1 MKKLLSLLLLSVLL
15 VSLFSCGGKEKAE
28 AYLGLGHEVVHRDV
42 NGMPMLCVF
51 AAAAV
56 IDGKTDAV
64 IAIDVDAYMAMA
76 AISGGAVAEGAT
88 QSVDSVAAMGGADFD
103 AMLSEL
109 AGTVVGKTASEIEA
123 LITAE
128 TAEEEAAMLKAI
140 AYAAKTAEA
149 PCKKAD
155 KPGVALKGSL
165 STVNADAIQE
175 TNGKISADIDFAAV
189 ALDADGKV
197 TAAALDSIKGLAREF
212 DATGALVDPASDFKT
227 KREKKFD
234 YGMKDIS
241 SIKKEWFEQ
250 AEGFC
255 AYLVGKTAEGIGAIG
270 VEGGYPT
277 EEALLSSC
285 TMGISGYIA
294 VAVAAANSAAA
305 E

>member
-1 MKKLLSLLLLSVLL
+1 MKKLLSLLILSVLL

-28 AYLGLGHEVVHRDV
+28 AYLGLGHEVVHQEV
-42 NGMPMLCVF
+42 GGMPMICVF

-76 AISGGAVAEGAT
+76 AISGDPVVASVS
-88 QSVDSVAAMGGADFD
+88 QSVDSVAAMGGANFD
-103 AMLSEL
+103 AMISQLT
-109 AGTVVGKTASEIEA
+109 GTVVGKTASEIEA

-155 KPGVALKGSL
+155 KPGVALKGSP
-165 STVNADAIQE
+165 STVNPDLIQE
-175 TNGKISADIDFAAV
+175 TNGKFSADVDFAAV

-197 TAAALDSIKGLAREF
+197 SAAALDSFKGLAREF
-212 DATGALVDPASDFKT
+212 DATGALIAPATAKT
-227 KREKKFD
+227 KRELGYD
-234 YGMKDIS
+234 YSMKGVS
-241 SIKKEWFEQ
+241 SIGLEWFEQ

-255 AYLVGKTAEGIGAIG
+255 AYLVGKTADGIGAIG

-277 EEALLSSC
+277 EDALLSSC

-294 VAVAAANSAAA
+294 VAVAAANAAAA

>member
-1 MKKLLSLLLLSVLL
+1 MKKLLSLLILSVLL

-28 AYLGLGHEVVHRDV
+28 AYLGLGHEVVHQEGN
-42 NGMPMLCVF
+42 NGMPMICVF

-76 AISGGAVAEGAT
+76 AISGGAIEGEGM
-88 QSVDSVAAMGGADFD
+88 SFDSVAAMGGADFD

-140 AYAAKTAEA
+140 AYAAETAEA

-165 STVNADAIQE
+165 STVDADAMQE
-175 TNGKISADIDFAAV
+175 TNGKISVDVDFAAV

-197 TAAALDSIKGLAREF
+197 TAAALDSFKGLAREF
-212 DATGALVDPASDFKT
+212 DATDALIAPAPAKT
-227 KREKKFD
+227 KRELGYD
-234 YGMKDIS
+234 YHMKGAS
-241 SIKKEWFEQ
+241 SIGLEWFEQ

-255 AYLVGKTAEGIGAIG
+255 AYLVGKTADEIGAIG

-277 EEALLSSC
+277 EDALLSSC
-285 TMGISGYIA
+285 TMGIAGYIA
-294 VAVAAANSAAA
+294 VAVAAANAAAA

>member
-1 MKKLLSLLLLSVLL
+1 MKKLLSLLILSVLL

-28 AYLGLGHEVVHRDV
+28 AYLGVGHEIVHQEV

-76 AISGGAVAEGAT
+76 AISGGAVAEGAI

-109 AGTVVGKTASEIEA
+109 VGTVVGKTASEIEA

-140 AYAAKTAEA
+140 AYAAETAEA

-155 KPGVALKGSL
+155 KPGVALKGTL
-165 STVNADAIQE
+165 STVNADALQE
-175 TNGKISADIDFAAV
+175 TNGKISADVDFAAV

-212 DATGALVDPASDFKT
+212 DANDALIAPATAKT
-227 KREKKFD
+227 KRELGYD
-234 YGMKDIS
+234 YNMKGAS
-241 SIKKEWFEQ
+241 SIGLEWFEQ

-277 EEALLSSC
+277 EDALLSSC

-294 VAVAAANSAAA
+294 VAVAAANAAAA

>member
-28 AYLGLGHEVVHRDV
+28 AYLGLGHEVVHQDV
-42 NGMPMLCVF
+42 NGMPMIFVF

-76 AISGGAVAEGAT
+76 DIDGDAVEEGAS
-88 QSVDSVAAMGGADFD
+88 QSVDSVAAIPDAEFD
-103 AMLSEL
+103 EMIDTL
-109 AGTVVGKTASEIEA
+109 AGTLAGKTASEIEA

-140 AYAAKTAEA
+140 ACAAKNADT

-165 STVNADAIQE
+165 STVENADEFQDKI
-175 TNGKISADIDFAAV
+175 GKISADVDFAAV

-197 TAAALDSIKGLAREF
+197 TAAALDSIKELTREC
-212 DATGALVDPASDFKT
+212 DPTGALIAPATTKT
-227 KREKKFD
+227 KRELGYD
-234 YGMKDIS
+234 YNMKGAS
-241 SIKKEWFEQ
+241 SIGLEWFEQ

-255 AYLVGKTAEGIGAIG
+255 AYLVGKTASEIGAIG

-277 EEALLSSC
+277 EDALLSSC

-294 VAVAAANSAAA
+294 VSVAAANAAAA

>member
-1 MKKLLSLLLLSVLL
+1 MKKLLSLLVLSVLL

-28 AYLGLGHEVVHRDV
+28 AYLGVGHEVVHPEV
-42 NGMPMLCVF
+42 GGLPMIYVF

-64 IAIDVDAYMAMA
+64 IAIDVDAYRARA
-76 AISGGAVAEGAT
+76 EIDGGAVNES
-88 QSVDSVAAMGGADFD
+88 QSVDSVAAMVGADFD

-128 TAEEEAAMLKAI
+128 TAEEEVAMLKAI
-140 AYAAKTAEA
+140 AYAAETAEA

-155 KPGVALKGSL
+155 KPGVALKGTL
-165 STVNADAIQE
+165 STVNADALQE

-189 ALDADGKV
+189 ALDANGK
-197 TAAALDSIKGLAREF
+197 TSAAALDSFKGLAREF
-212 DATGALVDPASDFKT
+212 DANDALIAPTATQS
-227 KREKKFD
+227 KRELGYG
-234 YGMKDIS
+234 YGMKGAS
-241 SIKKEWFEQ
+241 SIGLEWFEQ

-255 AYLVGKTAEGIGAIG
+255 AYLVGKTADGIGAIG

-277 EEALLSSC
+277 EDALLSSC
-285 TMGISGYIA
+285 TMGIAGYIA
-294 VAVAAANSAAA
+294 VAVAAANAAAA

>member
-1 MKKLLSLLLLSVLL
+1 MKKLLSLLILSVLL

-28 AYLGLGHEVVHRDV
+28 AYLGLGHEVVHQEV
-42 NGMPMLCVF
+42 NGMPMICVF

-76 AISGGAVAEGAT
+76 AISGGAVAEGAS

-109 AGTVVGKTASEIEA
+109 AGKTASEIEA

-128 TAEEEAAMLKAI
+128 TDEVEAAMLKAI
-140 AYAAKTAEA
+140 AYAAKNADT

-175 TNGKISADIDFAAV
+175 TNGKISVDVDFAAV

-197 TAAALDSIKGLAREF
+197 TAAALDSFKGLAREF
-212 DATGALVDPASDFKT
+212 DATDALIAPAPAKT
-227 KREKKFD
+227 KRELGYD
-234 YGMKDIS
+234 YNMKGAS
-241 SIKKEWFEQ
+241 SIGLEWFEQ

-255 AYLVGKTAEGIGAIG
+255 AYLVGKTADGIGAIG

-277 EEALLSSC
+277 EDALLSSC
-285 TMGISGYIA
+285 TMGIAGYIA
-294 VAVAAANSAAA
+294 VAVAAANAAAA